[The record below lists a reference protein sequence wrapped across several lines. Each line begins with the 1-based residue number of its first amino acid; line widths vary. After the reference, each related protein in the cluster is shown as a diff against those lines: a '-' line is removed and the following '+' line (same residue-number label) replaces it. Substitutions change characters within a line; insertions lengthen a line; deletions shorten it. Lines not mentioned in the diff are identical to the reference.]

1 MLVENEAEA
10 EAPPPDI
17 SGAFKFA
24 GMIVLGILAI
34 VGIGWSDILGL
45 TKKPA
50 SNSAEVKDDRDSQA
64 DYEKDY
70 LDDEISEDA
79 LDKHEVGLTA

>member
-1 MLVENEAEA
+1 MVVEKEAEA
-10 EAPPPDI
+10 EAPTPDI

-45 TKKPA
+45 TNKPA
-50 SNSAEVKDDRDSQA
+50 SNNAEVKDDRDSQA

-79 LDKHEVGLTA
+79 LDEHEVGLTE

>member
-24 GMIVLGILAI
+24 GMIVLGILAV
-34 VGIGWSDILGL
+34 VGIGWTDILGL
-45 TKKPA
+45 TKK
-50 SNSAEVKDDRDSQA
+50 SNAEVKDDRDSQK

-70 LDDEISEDA
+70 LDEDISEDA
-79 LDKHEVGLTA
+79 LDEHEVGLTA